1 MRNYLKNFIPS
12 YTSPKGGRRGC
23 ICKGKRTYSSKCCDG
38 SLQAQGIG
46 RISGEPQNFLA
57 QENGDL
63 ILQENNYNI
72 KK

>member
-12 YTSPKGGRRGC
+12 YTSPKGRRRGC
-23 ICKGKRTYSSKCCDG
+23 ICKDKRTYSSECCDG